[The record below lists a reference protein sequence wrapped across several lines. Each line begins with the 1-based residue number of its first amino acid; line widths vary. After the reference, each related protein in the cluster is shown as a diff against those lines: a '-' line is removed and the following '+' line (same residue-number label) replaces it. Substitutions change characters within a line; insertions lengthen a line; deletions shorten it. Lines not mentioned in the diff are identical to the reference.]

1 MRKIYFLLVFL
12 FFNLTY
18 SQNCED
24 KVIEVYEKIINSIGN
39 MSKPLPTLDINMEY
53 AGPAEIKGDNIIVGQ
68 NLIDLF
74 CNRPNF
80 EDKISFIIAHE
91 LAHYYLDHKWKSNT
105 GLSVANTVRKDLV
118 RKESIEEVH
127 EEIKI
132 IETQADIYAGFY
144 GQISGY
150 QTLAYA
156 EETISEIYDH
166 YNFPTEMKKYPSLY
180 GRISIIK
187 DKTKQANDL
196 STTFEIANVLLK
208 LNEFKMAKELFDKI
222 LQSNFNSREIYN
234 NLGIAYLMYGISI
247 SNPIVSETLFPVYI
261 DFETRSK
268 VSKTRAGN
276 FFDNPKKMFEKSLWN
291 FNRAIYLDKDYL
303 PAKQN
308 LFVAEYLIADGS
320 DKKELVLDNILRSN
334 LDEKI
339 KIDFQVIQAKIDS
352 VKPKKIQKLAKK
364 GTEISMINAGLSEIK
379 LSEKNKGTE
388 ILKKIGLW
396 DEINSW
402 YIGGFPKRKSERINL
417 PNERLYK
424 YILNEVEIFYLPDE
438 NLLFKLKNSLIKE
451 EAIKDKML
459 NVNNNYFMLFKLE

>member
-12 FFNLTY
+12 FFNFTY

-24 KVIEVYEKIINSIGN
+24 KVIEVYENIINSIGN
-39 MSKPLPTLDINMEY
+39 KSKWPPELDIR
-53 AGPAEIKGDNIIVGQ
+53 AENVGGAYMDGSNIVIGQ
-68 NLIDLF
+68 KLINLF
-74 CNRPNF
+74 CNQPNF
-80 EDKISFIIAHE
+80 EDKISFILAHE
-91 LAHYYLDHKWKSNT
+91 LAHYYLDHKWMSNT
-105 GLSVANTVRKDLV
+105 GLSYANPIRKSL
-118 RKESIEEVH
+118 KYQQAEL
-127 EEIKI
+127 EEIKKV
-132 IETQADIYAGFY
+132 ETQADIYAGFY

-156 EETISEIYDH
+156 EETILEIYEA
-166 YNFPTEMKKYPSLY
+166 YNLPKDLKKYPSLD
-180 GRISIIK
+180 GRISIVK

-196 STTFEIANVLLK
+196 STTFEIASILLK
-208 LNEFKMAKELFDKI
+208 LNEFEMAKELFNEI

-234 NLGIAYLMYGISI
+234 NLGISYLMYGISI
-247 SNPIVSETLFPVYI
+247 SDPIVSETLFPVYI

-276 FFDNPKKMFEKSLWN
+276 FFDNPKKMFENSKRY
-291 FNRAIYLDKDYL
+291 FNWAIDLDKDYL

-334 LDEKI
+334 LAEEI
-339 KIDFQVIQAKIDS
+339 KVDFEVIQARFKN
-352 VKPKKIQKLAKK
+352 VKPKKIQKIAKR

-388 ILKKIGLW
+388 ILKEIGLW
-396 DEINSW
+396 DEISSW
-402 YIGGFPKRKSERINL
+402 YIMGFPKRKSERINL
-417 PNERLYK
+417 PNQRLYK
-424 YILNEVEIFYLPDE
+424 YILNEVEIFYLSDE

-451 EAIKDKML
+451 EPIKDKML
-459 NVNNNYFMLFKLE
+459 HVNNNYFMLFKLE